1 MKQGT
6 YKILVVDDEP
16 DVEPLVLQRM
26 RRDIRSR
33 KYEFVFAHN
42 GVEAVELLNKDED
55 IDMVISDINMPQ
67 MDGLTLLEQI
77 SEINPNIRS
86 IIVSAYGDMKNIR
99 TAMNRGAFD
108 FVTKP
113 LDFGDLRVTI
123 ERTLRHMEEWREA
136 LSSRDKLVALQN
148 ELDVASGIQQ
158 SILPTVFPSRDDYQI
173 YASMEPARN
182 VGGDFFDVVRLEGN
196 RVGLA
201 IADVSDKGVPAALFM
216 MSSRTWMKGAAISSP
231 EPGTVLGEV
240 NALLHEDNETQM
252 FVTVLYAVYD
262 PETGEFTYASGGH
275 DAPLLVHPDG
285 SSELLPLTG
294 GIALGI
300 VSDLAYGQNSVVLD
314 HGDTLVLYT
323 DGVTEA
329 MNGEGEQ
336 FGIERLRKVFSNR
349 APKDANE
356 AAHKIF
362 EAVNTFADSA
372 AQSDDITC
380 LTYAEVRLPI
390 DRKIIVKDRGIA

>member
-6 YKILVVDDEP
+6 YRILVVDDEP

-262 PETGEFTYASGGH
+262 PETGELTYASGGH

-314 HGDTLVLYT
+314 HGETLVLYT

-336 FGIERLRKVFSNR
+336 FGIERLRKVFSDR

-362 EAVNTFADSA
+362 EAVNTFADGA

-380 LTYAEVRLPI
+380 LTLRRSETP
-390 DRKIIVKDRGIA
+390 D

>member
-42 GVEAVELLNKDED
+42 GVEAVKVLNKDED

-86 IIVSAYGDMKNIR
+86 VIVSAYGDMKNIR

-231 EPGTVLGEV
+231 EPATVLGEV

-314 HGDTLVLYT
+314 HGETLVLYT

-336 FGIERLRKVFSNR
+336 FGIERLRKVFSDR

-362 EAVNTFADSA
+362 EAVNTFADGA

-380 LTYAEVRLPI
+380 LTLRRSETP
-390 DRKIIVKDRGIA
+390 D

>member
-1 MKQGT
+1 MEPST

-16 DVEPLVLQRM
+16 DVDPLVLQRM

-77 SEINPNIRS
+77 SEINPNIHS

-123 ERTLRHMEEWREA
+123 ERTLHHMEEWREA

-148 ELDVASGIQQ
+148 ELNVASGIQQ

-182 VGGDFFDVVRLEGN
+182 VGGDFFDVVRLEDD

-240 NALLHEDNETQM
+240 NALLHEDNDTQM
-252 FVTVLYAVYD
+252 FVTVLYAVYN

-275 DAPLLVHPDG
+275 DAPLLVHSDG

-314 HGDTLVLYT
+314 HGETLVLYI

-336 FGIERLRKVFSNR
+336 FGIERLRKVFSGR

-356 AAHKIF
+356 AAHKVF
-362 EAVNTFADSA
+362 EAVNTFADGA

-380 LTYAEVRLPI
+380 LTLRRSETPA
-390 DRKIIVKDRGIA
+390 

>member
-42 GVEAVELLNKDED
+42 GVEAVKVLNKDED

-86 IIVSAYGDMKNIR
+86 VIVSAYGDMKNIR

-231 EPGTVLGEV
+231 EPGKILGEV

-314 HGDTLVLYT
+314 HGGTLVLYT

-362 EAVNTFADSA
+362 EAVNTFADGA

-380 LTYAEVRLPI
+380 LTLRRRETP
-390 DRKIIVKDRGIA
+390 D

>member
-42 GVEAVELLNKDED
+42 GVEAVELLNKDES

-67 MDGLTLLEQI
+67 MDGLTLLEEI

-123 ERTLRHMEEWREA
+123 ERTLHHMEEWREA

-148 ELDVASGIQQ
+148 ELNVASGIQQ

-182 VGGDFFDVVRLEGN
+182 VGGDFFDVVRLEDD

-240 NALLHEDNETQM
+240 NALLHEDNDTQM

-275 DAPLLVHPDG
+275 DAPLLVHSDG

-314 HGDTLVLYT
+314 HGETLVLYT

-336 FGIERLRKVFSNR
+336 FGIERLRKVFSGR

-356 AAHKIF
+356 AAHKVF
-362 EAVNTFADSA
+362 EAVNTFADGA

-380 LTYAEVRLPI
+380 LTLRRSETPA
-390 DRKIIVKDRGIA
+390 

>member
-275 DAPLLVHPDG
+275 DAPLLVHSDG

-356 AAHKIF
+356 AAHKVF
-362 EAVNTFADSA
+362 EAVNTFADGA

-380 LTYAEVRLPI
+380 LTLRRSETP
-390 DRKIIVKDRGIA
+390 D